1 MSISAP
7 VNFYKIL
14 RGARNYFFGKKFFW
28 MVGGARGVGVGGGGM
43 IYCNNKKKNK
53 KITRYKNPEKISPV
67 AYP

>member
-1 MSISAP
+1 
-7 VNFYKIL
+7 
-14 RGARNYFFGKKFFW
+14 
-28 MVGGARGVGVGGGGM
+28 MVGGARGVGVGGGGS